1 MTSKTQIAVLV
12 AALFLGAQAGIAAL
26 EQDPSIVSAESA
38 EPAQEQLAEVTEPAT
53 TAAPEATAAVEP
65 AAAAIQVP
73 AVARAS
79 DVYPRSPDGRDMLPA
94 LAAYLEQRDAV
105 LSKLVA
111 RGDAFPRSADVT
123 AMLPATIA
131 YLERRESTLVA
142 RTRSQQPETAAPAA
156 EGTQPTTSVTL
167 GLYQQAVGT
176 SN

>member
-1 MTSKTQIAVLV
+1 
-12 AALFLGAQAGIAAL
+12 
-26 EQDPSIVSAESA
+26 
-38 EPAQEQLAEVTEPAT
+38 
-53 TAAPEATAAVEP
+53 
-65 AAAAIQVP
+65 
-73 AVARAS
+73 
-79 DVYPRSPDGRDMLPA
+79 MLPA

-131 YLERRESTLVA
+131 YLERREAALVA
-142 RTRSQQPETAAPAA
+142 RAQQPESASPAA
-156 EGTQPTTSVTL
+156 EGAQPTTSVTL

>member
-12 AALFLGAQAGIAAL
+12 ATLFLGAQAGIAAL
-26 EQDPSIVSAESA
+26 EQDPSIASAESA
-38 EPAQEQLAEVTEPAT
+38 EPAQERQAEVTEPAT

-79 DVYPRSPDGRDMLPA
+79 DVFPRSPDGRDMLPA

-111 RGDAFPRSADVT
+111 RGDVFPRSTDDRE
-123 AMLPATIA
+123 MLPATIA
-131 YLERRESTLVA
+131 YLERREAALVA
-142 RTRSQQPETAAPAA
+142 RAQQPESTSPAA
-156 EGTQPTTSVTL
+156 EGAQPTTSVTL